1 MSEIVNRH
9 EVLRTRI
16 IEIDG
21 EPVQQIVSPLTLT
34 LPVIDLSYL
43 PEEQAEAEVQRL
55 SVDDARQP
63 YNLENAPLMR
73 AKLLRLDEQEHVL
86 ILNFHHIVCDGSSLI
101 IFYHELATLY
111 EAFLD
116 GKVSSLP
123 SLPVQYADYAVW
135 QHEWLQGEVLE
146 SQLAYWKRQLG
157 TGLTTLNLPTDY
169 ERPVVQT
176 YRGARLTRTLCE
188 EVTKALKELSR
199 QQGVT
204 QFMTLLATVDIL
216 LFRHTGQDDIIVGST
231 IAGRNRPETEGLIG
245 FFINALALRTD
256 LSGNPTFLELLKR
269 VREVCLDAYTHQDL
283 PFERVVEEINPQRD
297 LSRNPLFQVMF
308 NMADTSERTLTL
320 PGCTVTKLSSVD
332 PSAKFD
338 IVLHA
343 PEVDGRIEL
352 AIVYNADLFSEH
364 RIINLLDQFTH
375 LLSQVA
381 EDPQRRIDEFSLVTP
396 SAVSVIPDPTES
408 LDDTWEGSIHELFS
422 SQAERAPD
430 FPAVID
436 SDNRWTYAELDRRS
450 NQLANYLI
458 AQGIKPKD
466 VVAIYAQRSAA
477 LVLRSARYSQGR
489 SGLCDSR
496 SRLSRLPLDLLF
508 ADRAMPRAW
517 LHIEGAGEMA
527 EELREFLAT

>member
-1 MSEIVNRH
+1 
-9 EVLRTRI
+9 
-16 IEIDG
+16 
-21 EPVQQIVSPLTLT
+21 
-34 LPVIDLSYL
+34 
-43 PEEQAEAEVQRL
+43 
-55 SVDDARQP
+55 
-63 YNLENAPLMR
+63 MR
-73 AKLLRLDEQEHVL
+73 AKLLRLREDDHFL

-101 IFYHELATLY
+101 IFYQELAALY
-111 EAFLD
+111 EAFLE
-116 GKVSSLP
+116 GKDSNLP

-135 QHEWLQGEVLE
+135 QHERLQGEVLE

-176 YRGARLTRTLCE
+176 YRGARLTKALSE

-199 QQGVT
+199 REGVT
-204 QFMTLLATVDIL
+204 LFMTLLATLDIL
-216 LFRHTGQDDIIVGST
+216 LSRHTGQDDIIVGST

-308 NMADTSERTLTL
+308 NMADISERGLEATR
-320 PGCTVTKLSSVD
+320 GCKVTKLSSAD

-352 AIVYNADLFSEH
+352 AIVYNADLFSEG
-364 RIINLLDQFTH
+364 RITNLLDQFIY

-381 EDPQRRIDEFSLVTP
+381 DRSTERDRRILP
-396 SAVSVIPDPTES
+396 S
-408 LDDTWEGSIHELFS
+408 H
-422 SQAERAPD
+422 
-430 FPAVID
+430 
-436 SDNRWTYAELDRRS
+436 
-450 NQLANYLI
+450 
-458 AQGIKPKD
+458 
-466 VVAIYAQRSAA
+466 AISGFC
-477 LVLRSARYSQGR
+477 YSR
-489 SGLCDSR
+489 
-496 SRLSRLPLDLLF
+496 P
-508 ADRAMPRAW
+508 
-517 LHIEGAGEMA
+517 H
-527 EELREFLAT
+527 